1 MQPSANHRNEDARIL
16 PVPSGSVFWSSSAFV
31 FRPSSFLPILPK
43 APMPADNT
51 DAVFLFIIKEIV
63 LIDERYVS
71 AARNAEHD
79 VRLLRG

>member
-1 MQPSANHRNEDARIL
+1 MPGYCLFRQDPSFGLLLRGRI
-16 PVPSGSVFWSSSAFV
+16 
-31 FRPSSFLPILPK
+31 SFFLFPILPK

-51 DAVFLFIIKEIV
+51 DAVFLFIEEVV